1 MVKKFLKSCLLI
13 VLSFISLF
21 MFLVTVAVL
30 KGNSTSTENSTSVET
45 DKTAEKN
52 PAPVETEKTDF
63 KPPENFVLAQA
74 IKDDYKFYL
83 DTSSVKIKTDTA
95 TLKEWSQGGLVYVKY
110 DNKTHNVNYNFRWKD
125 SADGVRR
132 IDNIVAAKFDPIFG
146 WLFMKSWECAFG
158 KEYSGKTVDIYL
170 TYPYKD
176 TWVLNWEGVDYVVKA
191 NTLDY
196 PFGNVNVINDFSCD
210 VTYNGEFHIKRRSK
224 FKY

>member
-1 MVKKFLKSCLLI
+1 MVKKIFKGCLLV

-30 KGNSTSTENSTSVET
+30 KGNSNSTENSTSVET
-45 DKTAEKN
+45 DKTANNDTNTITPVTNVEKKTAEKN
-52 PAPVETEKTDF
+52 PATVETEKTDF
-63 KPPENFVLAQA
+63 KPPEKFILAQT
-74 IKDDYKFYL
+74 IKDNYKFYL

-110 DNKTHNVNYNFRWKD
+110 DNKTYNVNYNFRWKD

-158 KEYSGKTVDIYL
+158 KEYSGKTVDEL
-170 TYPYKD
+170 
-176 TWVLNWEGVDYVVKA
+176 G
-191 NTLDY
+191 
-196 PFGNVNVINDFSCD
+196 
-210 VTYNGEFHIKRRSK
+210 RR
-224 FKY
+224 